1 MLSSRLPLFVYTLQ
15 LTVLYLAGAHAMYT
29 VEDEG
34 ETNTNSLNV
43 NDKLPNSAN
52 LTSLLTVDIFFHVH
66 RGGLAHFFPKSFDQ
80 LLEAD
85 GEDTSL
91 VFSNT
96 PSLLGDHCMR
106 VLHLAE
112 PNLA

>member
-1 MLSSRLPLFVYTLQ
+1 
-15 LTVLYLAGAHAMYT
+15 MYT

-34 ETNTNSLNV
+34 VTNTNSLNV

-91 VFSNT
+91 VFSPT

-112 PNLA
+112 PNVA